1 MIFGN
6 RSAHSN
12 RKIIIMI
19 NYTELEKVNEIKFQ
33 Q

>member
-12 RKIIIMI
+12 RKIMI
-19 NYTELEKVNEIKFQ
+19 TYTELEKVNEIKFQ